1 MTSFSDQPLKHT
13 VLKFMAQITQLHL
26 FTLPFT
32 MSPSHHYS
40 RLILTLTNTDNHS
53 LSSVAEARNLSLTI
67 HCLLLSRIM
76 AQNGPS
82 LVSAIITM
90 NTVTIHTGFCNHHHE
105 HSYHIHWFLQSS
117 PSTQLPH
124 TLVSTII
131 TMNTVTTHTG
141 FCNHHH
147 EQLPHTL
154 VSEIITMN
162 TVTTHTDFCNHH
174 HELSY
179 HTHHCPGPG
188 PLWQSAIITMN
199 SVTTH
204 TTVLGHGPSGNL
216 QSSQCTQLSHMLRLH
231 FSPVETL
238 GR

>member
-1 MTSFSDQPLKHT
+1 MTDFSDQPLKHT
-13 VLKFMAQITQLHL
+13 VLKFMAQNTQLHL

-90 NTVTIHTGFCNHHHE
+90 NTVT
-105 HSYHIHWFLQSS
+105 Y
-117 PSTQLPH
+117 
-124 TLVSTII
+124 TLVSAII

-147 EQLPHTL
+147 EH
-154 VSEIITMN
+154 
-162 TVTTHTDFCNHH
+162 
-174 HELSY
+174 SY
-179 HTHHCPGPG
+179 HTH
-188 PLWQSAIITMN
+188 WF
-199 SVTTH
+199 
-204 TTVLGHGPSGNL
+204 L
-216 QSSQCTQLSHMLRLH
+216 QSS
-231 FSPVETL
+231 P
-238 GR
+238 

>member
-1 MTSFSDQPLKHT
+1 MTDFSDQPLKHT
-13 VLKFMAQITQLHL
+13 VLKFMAQNTQLHL

-90 NTVTIHTGFCNHHHE
+90 NTVT
-105 HSYHIHWFLQSS
+105 Y
-117 PSTQLPH
+117 
-124 TLVSTII
+124 TLVSAII

-141 FCNHHH
+141 FCNHH
-147 EQLPHTL
+147 
-154 VSEIITMN
+154 N
-162 TVTTHTDFCNHH
+162 
-174 HELSY
+174 ELSY
-179 HTHHCPGPG
+179 HTHRCPGPW
-188 PLWQSAIITMN
+188 PLWQSAIITMYTVITNAASPFRSCGN
-199 SVTTH
+199 SWEI
-204 TTVLGHGPSGNL
+204 GWSACGSSPS
-216 QSSQCTQLSHMLRLH
+216 CR
-231 FSPVETL
+231 
-238 GR
+238 